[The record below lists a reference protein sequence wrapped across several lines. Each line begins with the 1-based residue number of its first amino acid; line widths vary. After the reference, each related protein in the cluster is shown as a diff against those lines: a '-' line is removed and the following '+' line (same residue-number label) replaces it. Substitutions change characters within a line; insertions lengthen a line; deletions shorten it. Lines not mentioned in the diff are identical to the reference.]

1 MAEGIMKKFYGH
13 QAYVQSAGVAHQLEI
28 DGFSIAVCEELGV
41 KLDGHRVRSFDD
53 MAKWGDDIS
62 GFDLIVALSPVS
74 YERVR
79 DLTGQYHLDVEY
91 WLISDPTGIGE
102 TRDAKL
108 AAYRQTRDQI
118 VDHMVARFGK
128 PTVDAT

>member
-1 MAEGIMKKFYGH
+1 MKKFYGH

-118 VDHMVARFGK
+118 VDHMVERFGK